1 MKYKI
6 EGGSSFSH
14 IKFVLNPGDKIV
26 TESDAMASMD
36 AGLSQTAKMNGH
48 IIKAFLK
55 KFFGGESLFVN
66 HFENN
71 TQEPKEIV
79 ITKNTP
85 GEIVPLKLE
94 GKGMYLQ
101 PGAYICS
108 TPGIHLIVEWA
119 GFRSFLAREG
129 LFRLYAAGT
138 GYLWFGAYG
147 RIVPKT
153 VKREYLVDTGHLVAY
168 EPQMGMKLQMSGNL
182 MTSLLSGEGLLT
194 RMEGD
199 GKIFLQTRSMGGL
212 AAWLNPRL

>member
-14 IKFVLNPGDKIV
+14 IKFVLNPGDKII
-26 TESDAMASMD
+26 TEADAMASMD

-66 HFENN
+66 HFENT

-79 ITKNTP
+79 ITKSTP

-119 GFRSFLAREG
+119 GIRSFLAREG

-182 MTSLLSGEGLLT
+182 MSSLLSGEGLLT

-199 GKIFLQTRSMGGL
+199 GKIFLQTRSMSGL